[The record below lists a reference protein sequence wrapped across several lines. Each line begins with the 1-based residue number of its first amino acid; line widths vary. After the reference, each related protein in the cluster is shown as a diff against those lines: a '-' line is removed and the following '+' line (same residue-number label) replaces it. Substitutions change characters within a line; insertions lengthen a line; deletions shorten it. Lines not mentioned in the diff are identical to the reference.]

1 MSAQSTPMA
10 EWSTRATERRLAFQ
24 KHVAYPVIMHA
35 VMIAVVIIV
44 LLPLIFAFVL
54 STQSSADWRIVGNI
68 MPGSNA
74 VENYTIAWERAS
86 LGRLMFNTTVVAVS
100 VAVGKIILS
109 MMAAFALVY
118 FRIRGGILIL
128 GLIMLTHL
136 LPLPVRIVPTYQLLS
151 SFGWID
157 TFQGLAVPFFASA
170 TGVLLFQQFFRTLTT
185 DLADASRVDGAGPM
199 TFLFRIL
206 IPVSRTN
213 IGALFL
219 IEFTYMWNQYLW
231 PLLVA
236 NSVQTRQVQIGIKQ
250 LIATDATVEWGV
262 LMAGVVTTIIPPLVV
277 LLVLQ
282 RSLMAGLSGESE
294 DVR

>member
-1 MSAQSTPMA
+1 MSARSTA
-10 EWSTRATERRLAFQ
+10 FTSWANRTEHRRLAFQ
-24 KHVAYPVIMHA
+24 RYVAYPVLMHA
-35 VMIAVVIIV
+35 IMIAAVVVV
-44 LLPLIFAFVL
+44 LFPLIYALVL
-54 STQSSADWRIVGNI
+54 STQSAADWRIVGNLT
-68 MPGSNA
+68 PGTNA
-74 VENYTIAWERAS
+74 AANYGTAWERAS
-86 LGRLMFNTTVVAVS
+86 LGRLIVNTSVVAVA
-100 VAVGKIILS
+100 VATGKILLA
-109 MMAAFALVY
+109 MMGAFALVY
-118 FRIRGGILIL
+118 FRMKGGILIL

-151 SFGWID
+151 DFRWIN
-157 TFQGLAVPFFASA
+157 TIQGLTVPFFASA
-170 TGVLLFQQFFRTLTT
+170 TGVLLFQAYFRTLTA
-185 DLADASRVDGAGPM
+185 DLADAARVDGAGPL

-219 IEFTYMWNQYLW
+219 IEFIYMWNQYLW

-236 NSVQTRQVQIGIKQ
+236 NSVETRQVQIGVKQ

-262 LMAGVVTTIIPPLVV
+262 LMAGVITIIVPPLLV